1 MIVMN
6 KCRRSLPHRRILNSK
21 AGCVSHVYTSRQPS
35 VERGGTAKMTLKKKT
50 KTIAGLV
57 EDAATILQRIVRMK
71 AADESGYCQCVTCG
85 KVGHWK
91 EMDGGHY
98 ISRTYTQHKLLEE
111 NIHPQCK
118 GCNRFG
124 HKCHDDYSRYMRETY
139 GTEFVD
145 WLSDTKR
152 QTKKYYRSEIEDLIA
167 ELKVREKELQKNL

>member
-1 MIVMN
+1 
-6 KCRRSLPHRRILNSK
+6 
-21 AGCVSHVYTSRQPS
+21 
-35 VERGGTAKMTLKKKT
+35 MTLKKKT

-85 KVGHWK
+85 RVGHWK

-98 ISRTYTQHKLLEE
+98 ISRTYTQHKLREE

-118 GCNRFG
+118 GCNRFA
-124 HKCHDDYSRYMRETY
+124 HKIHDDYARYMRETY
-139 GTEFVD
+139 GAEFVD

-152 QTKKYYRSEIEDLIA
+152 QTKKYSRPEIEDLIV
-167 ELKVREKELQKNL
+167 ELKAREKELKKNL